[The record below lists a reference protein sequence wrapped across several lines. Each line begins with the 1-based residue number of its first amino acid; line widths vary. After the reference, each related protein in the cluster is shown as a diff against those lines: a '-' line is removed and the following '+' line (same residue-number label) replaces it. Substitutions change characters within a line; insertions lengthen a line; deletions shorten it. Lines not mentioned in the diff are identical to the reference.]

1 MKAIVTWALVLALLV
16 MHQDYW
22 QWDRNEIVFGF
33 MPYTMAY
40 NIGVS
45 LATAGLWIIVC
56 TFLWPSHLD
65 DVQPVESGDQYDE
78 GQYDERQAS

>member
-1 MKAIVTWALVLALLV
+1 
-16 MHQDYW
+16 
-22 QWDRNEIVFGF
+22 